1 MYSPK
6 KLKEIGPKRHRNQP
20 MKLALTPSDLF
31 RVLSPTGCLVEALS
45 MALLLVAM
53 FGCAVAALP

>member
-6 KLKEIGPKRHRNQP
+6 KLKEIAPKRHRSQP

-53 FGCAVAALP
+53 FGCALAALP